1 MLDQLSYLGNE
12 NLLFDSLKHHAGFE
26 PAPSAWKAE
35 ILATIRM
42 VQMMVLTYAPEG
54 KEDYQ
59 QPTGKQNHL
68 QVNIFI
74 YRHHLN
80 YLHRSI
86 KPVPSYHLCILTFTS

>member
-74 YRHHLN
+74 YRQ
-80 YLHRSI
+80 YI
-86 KPVPSYHLCILTFTS
+86 KLST